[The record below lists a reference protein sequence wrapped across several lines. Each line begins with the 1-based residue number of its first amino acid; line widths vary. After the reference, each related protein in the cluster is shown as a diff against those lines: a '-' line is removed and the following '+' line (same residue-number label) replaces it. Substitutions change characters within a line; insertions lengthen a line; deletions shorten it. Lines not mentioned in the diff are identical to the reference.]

1 MVEESVR
8 GSDLLGS
15 SSILQSIIPL
25 REFFFFWHKTQSNS
39 LVCAASFLKV
49 SCGSL

>member
-25 REFFFFWHKTQSNS
+25 REFFFWHKTQSNS